1 MGRRLAWA
9 HSHGITRIDGYSLT
23 ERETV
28 NQSMLTRLF
37 SILNAGER
45 IAPRIP
51 FFYGWVI
58 LSAAASTQV
67 VRNATASLTIAVF
80 IFPLSEELGWS
91 RTLIAGAASF
101 GGLAASGVSP
111 VVGWLVD
118 RYGARLVLVSSVLI
132 LGIST
137 ISLAWATV
145 PVAFYVAY
153 GVGRVIFSSPISIG
167 SSVVVSRWFVRMRGR
182 ASGILFGS
190 HSIGLV
196 AFPLI
201 ASVIIG
207 ASGWREAWIVLG
219 ILVLGIALLPTAL
232 LIVQQPE
239 DVGLSPDGDAPV
251 SEREISEAAETG
263 QSAPPSPAAEEPVWT
278 LREAMRTPALW
289 MFATATGM
297 VFLVQAGVNTH
308 LAAYL
313 RDQGLNAAF
322 AGFGISLNA
331 TFLGLG
337 SLFWGW
343 ITEKIP
349 PRYALAGVAI
359 SVGGSSALFIFANS
373 TPEILVYAVLFGFGV
388 GGLLSVPPVGYADYY
403 GRRSLGVI
411 RGVTEPLTSLGQ
423 AVGAVAAGLAFDF
436 TDSYRFAFIAFAIM
450 GGLATVLVLF
460 ARPPRRPGATAEKAP
475 DSK

>member
-1 MGRRLAWA
+1 MLSPVLTSFLSVFNLGQRLA
-9 HSHGITRIDGYSLT
+9 
-23 ERETV
+23 
-28 NQSMLTRLF
+28 
-37 SILNAGER
+37 
-45 IAPRIP
+45 PRTP

-58 LSAAASTQV
+58 LFTASSTQV

-91 RTLIAGAASF
+91 RTLISGAASF
-101 GGLAASGVSP
+101 GGLAAAGVSP
-111 VVGWLVD
+111 GVGWLVD
-118 RYGARLVLVSSVLI
+118 RYGARVVLAMSVLI
-132 LGIST
+132 LGVST

-145 PVAFYVAY
+145 PVAFYLAY

-201 ASVIIG
+201 ASLIIG
-207 ASGWREAWIVLG
+207 TSGWRDAWIVLG
-219 ILVLGIALLPTAL
+219 ILVLGIALLPAAL

-239 DVGLSPDGDAPV
+239 DVGLKPDGDVVAPDD
-251 SEREISEAAETG
+251 RAG
-263 QSAPPSPAAEEPVWT
+263 QNPVASFGPAPTPAPEEPLWT

-297 VFLVQAGVNTH
+297 TFLVQAGVNTH

-313 RDQGLNAAF
+313 RDQGLTAAF
-322 AGFGISLNA
+322 AGVGISLNA
-331 TFLGLG
+331 AFLGLG

-343 ITEKIP
+343 MTEKFP
-349 PRYALAGVAI
+349 PRYVLAGVAF
-359 SVGGSSALFIFANS
+359 SVGGSSALFIFAGS
-373 TPEILVYAVLFGFGV
+373 TTEILVYAVLFGFGV
-388 GGLLSVPPVGYADYY
+388 GGLLSVPPVGYADYF
-403 GRRSLGVI
+403 GRRSLGTI
-411 RGVTEPLTSLGQ
+411 RGVTEPLTTFGQ
-423 AVGAVAAGLAFDF
+423 AIGTVGAGVIFDF
-436 TDSYRFAFIAFAIM
+436 TGSYQLAFTAFAVM

-460 ARPPRRPGATAEKAP
+460 ARPPRRPAAAEGQQ
-475 DSK
+475 

>member
-1 MGRRLAWA
+1 MFQFL
-9 HSHGITRIDGYSLT
+9 
-23 ERETV
+23 
-28 NQSMLTRLF
+28 
-37 SILNAGER
+37 SILNLGER
-45 IAPRIP
+45 IAPRTP

-58 LSAAASTQV
+58 LSTAASTQV

-101 GGLAASGVSP
+101 GGLAASFVSP
-111 VVGWLVD
+111 GVGWLVD
-118 RYGARLVLVSSVLI
+118 RYGARFVLTASTFI
-132 LGIST
+132 LGLST
-137 ISLAWATV
+137 FSLAWATV
-145 PVAFYVAY
+145 PVAFYLAY

-182 ASGILFGS
+182 ATGILFGS

-207 ASGWREAWIVLG
+207 ASGWREAWMVLG
-219 ILVLGIALLPTAL
+219 VLVWGIALLPTAL

-239 DVGLSPDGDAPV
+239 DVGLLPDGDPPAAT
-251 SEREISEAAETG
+251 AAEDTASRVAFG
-263 QSAPPSPAAEEPVWT
+263 PAPAPPAEEPVWT

-313 RDQGLNAAF
+313 RDQGLNAVF

-331 TFLGLG
+331 AFLGLG
-337 SLFWGW
+337 SIAWGW
-343 ITEKIP
+343 ATERFP
-349 PRYALAGVAI
+349 ARYVLAAVAI
-359 SVGGSSALFIFANS
+359 TVGVSSALFVIADS
-373 TPEILVYAVLFGFGV
+373 RVEILVYAVLFGFGV

-411 RGVTEPLTSLGQ
+411 RGVTEPFTSFGQ
-423 AVGAVAAGLAFDF
+423 AIGAVVAGLIYDF
-436 TDSYRFAFIAFAIM
+436 TDSYQLAFAAFAVM

-460 ARPPRRPGATAEKAP
+460 ARPPRRPAGDGASAAQP
-475 DSK
+475 P

>member
-1 MGRRLAWA
+1 MTSLLASLNLGTRLA
-9 HSHGITRIDGYSLT
+9 
-23 ERETV
+23 
-28 NQSMLTRLF
+28 
-37 SILNAGER
+37 
-45 IAPRIP
+45 PRTP

-58 LSAAASTQV
+58 LFTAGSTQV
-67 VRNATASLTIAVF
+67 ARNATSSLTIAVF

-118 RYGARLVLVSSVLI
+118 RYGARLVLASSIFI
-132 LGIST
+132 LGLST
-137 ISLAWATV
+137 VSLAWATV

-153 GVGRVIFSSPISIG
+153 GVGRVIFSSPVSIG

-196 AFPLI
+196 LFPLI

-207 ASGWREAWIVLG
+207 TAGWRDAWIVLG
-219 ILVLGIALLPTAL
+219 LLVWGIALLPTAL

-239 DVGLSPDGDAPV
+239 DVGLLPDGDAP
-251 SEREISEAAETG
+251 AETVAG
-263 QSAPPSPAAEEPVWT
+263 PDSGGAVASSAPAAPSVAEEPVWT

-322 AGFGISLNA
+322 AGVGISLNA
-331 TFLGLG
+331 AFLGMG
-337 SLFWGW
+337 SIFWGW
-343 ITEKIP
+343 LTEKVP
-349 PRYALAGVAI
+349 PRYALAAVAV
-359 SVGGSSALFIFANS
+359 SVGGASALFIIADS
-373 TPEILVYAVLFGFGV
+373 TAEILIYSVVFGFGV

-411 RGVTEPLTSLGQ
+411 RGVTEPLTSFGQ
-423 AVGAVAAGLAFDF
+423 AIGAVAAGLIFDLTESYQLAF
-436 TDSYRFAFIAFAIM
+436 TAFAVM
-450 GGLATVLVLF
+450 GGIATALVLF
-460 ARPPRRPGATAEKAP
+460 ARPPRRPSTAA
-475 DSK
+475 DG

>member
-1 MGRRLAWA
+1 MPASLFSTISLGARLA
-9 HSHGITRIDGYSLT
+9 
-23 ERETV
+23 
-28 NQSMLTRLF
+28 
-37 SILNAGER
+37 
-45 IAPRIP
+45 PRTP

-58 LSAAASTQV
+58 LFTAGSTQV

-80 IFPLSEELGWS
+80 IFPLSEDLGWS

-111 VVGWLVD
+111 AVGWLVD
-118 RYGARLVLVSSVLI
+118 RYGARLVLAASIFI
-132 LGIST
+132 LGLST

-145 PVAFYVAY
+145 PAAFYLAY
-153 GVGRVIFSSPISIG
+153 GVGRVIFSSPVQIG

-196 AFPLI
+196 LFPLI

-219 ILVLGIALLPTAL
+219 LLVWAIALLPTSL
-232 LIVQQPE
+232 LLVQQPE
-239 DVGLSPDGDAPV
+239 DVGLRPDGDPPLTPV
-251 SEREISEAAETG
+251 ADGEATAE
-263 QSAPPSPAAEEPVWT
+263 SAASTPAPAAEEPVWT
-278 LREAMRTPALW
+278 LKEAMRTPTLW

-313 RDQGLNAAF
+313 RDLGLSASF
-322 AGFGISLNA
+322 AGVGISLNA
-331 TFLGLG
+331 AFLGLG

-343 ITEKIP
+343 ITERFP
-349 PRYALAGVAI
+349 ARYVLAAVAVT
-359 SVGGSSALFIFANS
+359 VGISSALFIIADS
-373 TPEILVYAVLFGFGV
+373 TAELLSYSVLFGFGV

-403 GRRSLGVI
+403 GRRSLGTI
-411 RGVTEPLTSLGQ
+411 RGVTEPLTSFGQ
-423 AVGAVAAGLAFDF
+423 AIGALMAGLIFDLN
-436 TDSYRFAFIAFAIM
+436 DSYRLAFMVFAVM

-460 ARPPRRPGATAEKAP
+460 ARPPRRPIAADAR
-475 DSK
+475 

>member
-1 MGRRLAWA
+1 MLTSLFSTLSPGARLA
-9 HSHGITRIDGYSLT
+9 
-23 ERETV
+23 
-28 NQSMLTRLF
+28 
-37 SILNAGER
+37 
-45 IAPRIP
+45 PRTP

-58 LSAAASTQV
+58 LFTAGSTQV

-111 VVGWLVD
+111 AVGWLVD
-118 RYGARLVLVSSVLI
+118 RYGARLVLATSIFI
-132 LGIST
+132 LGLST

-145 PVAFYVAY
+145 PVAFYLAY
-153 GVGRVIFSSPISIG
+153 GVGRVIFSSPVQIG

-196 AFPLI
+196 LFPLI

-219 ILVLGIALLPTAL
+219 LLVWGIALLPTSL

-239 DVGLSPDGDAPV
+239 DVGLRPDGDPPLSAD
-251 SEREISEAAETG
+251 AAGKETTE
-263 QSAPPSPAAEEPVWT
+263 SAASMPDPGAEEPVWT

-322 AGFGISLNA
+322 AGVGISLNA
-331 TFLGLG
+331 AFLGLG

-343 ITEKIP
+343 ITERFAA
-349 PRYALAGVAI
+349 RYVLAAVAVT
-359 SVGGSSALFIFANS
+359 VGISSALFIIANS
-373 TPEILVYAVLFGFGV
+373 TPEILLYSVLFGFGV

-403 GRRSLGVI
+403 GRRSLGAI
-411 RGVTEPLTSLGQ
+411 RGVTEPLTSFGQ
-423 AVGAVAAGLAFDF
+423 AIGAVASGVIFDL
-436 TDSYRFAFIAFAIM
+436 TDSYRLAFMAFAVM

-460 ARPPRRPGATAEKAP
+460 ARPPRRPVAAVGQ
-475 DSK
+475 

>member
-1 MGRRLAWA
+1 M
-9 HSHGITRIDGYSLT
+9 
-23 ERETV
+23 
-28 NQSMLTRLF
+28 
-37 SILNAGER
+37 
-45 IAPRIP
+45 
-51 FFYGWVI
+51 
-58 LSAAASTQV
+58 
-67 VRNATASLTIAVF
+67 
-80 IFPLSEELGWS
+80 
-91 RTLIAGAASF
+91 
-101 GGLAASGVSP
+101 
-111 VVGWLVD
+111 VD
-118 RYGARLVLVSSVLI
+118 RYGARLVLTASILI
-132 LGIST
+132 LGLST
-137 ISLAWATV
+137 ISLAWATI
-145 PVAFYVAY
+145 PVAFYLAY

-182 ASGILFGS
+182 ATGILFGS

-207 ASGWREAWIVLG
+207 TSGWREAWIVLG
-219 ILVLGIALLPTAL
+219 LLVLAIALLPTAL

-239 DVGLSPDGDAPV
+239 DVGLSPDGDPPIAE
-251 SEREISEAAETG
+251 SEIREAAEAG
-263 QSAPPSPAAEEPVWT
+263 RSSSPAPLTEEPVWT

-313 RDQGLNAAF
+313 RDQGLSAAF

-331 TFLGLG
+331 AFLGLG
-337 SLFWGW
+337 SIFWGW
-343 ITEKIP
+343 ITEKLQ

-359 SVGGSSALFIFANS
+359 FVGGSSALFIIADS
-373 TPEILVYAVLFGFGV
+373 TPEILVYSVLFGFGV

-411 RGVTEPLTSLGQ
+411 RGVTEPLTTFGQ
-423 AVGAVAAGLAFDF
+423 AIGAIVAGIVFDF
-436 TDSYRFAFIAFAIM
+436 TGSYQFAFTAFAIM

-460 ARPPRRPGATAEKAP
+460 ARPPRRPVPTEPGLQAIGEP
-475 DSK
+475 

>member
-1 MGRRLAWA
+1 
-9 HSHGITRIDGYSLT
+9 
-23 ERETV
+23 
-28 NQSMLTRLF
+28 MLTRLLA
-37 SILNAGER
+37 ILDLGER
-45 IAPRIP
+45 LAPRTP

-58 LSAAASTQV
+58 LFTAGSTQV

-101 GGLAASGVSP
+101 GGLAASAVSP
-111 VVGWLVD
+111 GVGWLVD
-118 RYGARLVLVSSVLI
+118 RYGARLVLTASIFI
-132 LGIST
+132 LGLSS

-145 PVAFYVAY
+145 PVAFYLAY
-153 GVGRVIFSSPISIG
+153 GVGRVIFSSPIQIG

-190 HSIGLV
+190 HSVGLV
-196 AFPLI
+196 LFPLI

-207 ASGWREAWIVLG
+207 TSGWREAWIVLG
-219 ILVLGIALLPTAL
+219 ILVWGIALLPTAL

-239 DVGLSPDGDAPV
+239 DVGLRPDGDSP
-251 SEREISEAAETG
+251 AETG
-263 QSAPPSPAAEEPVWT
+263 EGNTAGSVAFGPASTSTAKEPVWT

-289 MFATATGM
+289 LFAAATGM

-331 TFLGLG
+331 AFLGLG
-337 SLFWGW
+337 SIVWGW
-343 ITEKIP
+343 ATERFP
-349 PRYALAGVAI
+349 ARYVLAAVAVTVGV
-359 SVGGSSALFIFANS
+359 SSALFVTADSRI
-373 TPEILVYAVLFGFGV
+373 EILVYAVLFGFGV

-403 GRRSLGVI
+403 GRRSLGAI
-411 RGVTEPLTSLGQ
+411 RGVTEPLTTFGQ
-423 AVGAVAAGLAFDF
+423 AIGAVAAGLIYDF
-436 TDSYRFAFIAFAIM
+436 TDSYQLAFAAFAVM

-460 ARPPRRPGATAEKAP
+460 ARPPGFKPGRRP
-475 DSK
+475 

>member
-1 MGRRLAWA
+1 MLTGLLSTINLGARLA
-9 HSHGITRIDGYSLT
+9 
-23 ERETV
+23 
-28 NQSMLTRLF
+28 
-37 SILNAGER
+37 
-45 IAPRIP
+45 PRTP

-58 LSAAASTQV
+58 LCTASSTQV

-118 RYGARLVLVSSVLI
+118 RYGARLVLTASILI

-145 PVAFYVAY
+145 PVAFYLAY

-239 DVGLSPDGDAPV
+239 DVGLRPDGDVAEPEAQAGQNPVASFGPAP
-251 SEREISEAAETG
+251 
-263 QSAPPSPAAEEPVWT
+263 APAPEEPVWT

-313 RDQGLNAAF
+313 RDQGLTAAF
-322 AGFGISLNA
+322 AGVGISLNA
-331 TFLGLG
+331 AFLGLG

-343 ITEKIP
+343 ITAKVP

-359 SVGGSSALFIFANS
+359 TVGVSSALFMIAGS
-373 TPEILVYAVLFGFGV
+373 TVEILVYAVLFGFGV

-411 RGVTEPLTSLGQ
+411 RGVTEPLTSFGQ
-423 AVGAVAAGLAFDF
+423 AIGAVAAGLIFDF
-436 TDSYRFAFIAFAIM
+436 TDSYQLAFLAFAVM

-460 ARPPRRPGATAEKAP
+460 ARPPRRPAPAEGQQ
-475 DSK
+475 

>member
-1 MGRRLAWA
+1 MLTGLLSTINLGARLA
-9 HSHGITRIDGYSLT
+9 
-23 ERETV
+23 
-28 NQSMLTRLF
+28 
-37 SILNAGER
+37 
-45 IAPRIP
+45 PRTP

-58 LSAAASTQV
+58 LCTASSTQV

-118 RYGARLVLVSSVLI
+118 RYGARLVLTASILI

-145 PVAFYVAY
+145 PVAFYLAY

-239 DVGLSPDGDAPV
+239 DVGLRPDGDVAEPEAQPGQNPVASFGPAP
-251 SEREISEAAETG
+251 A
-263 QSAPPSPAAEEPVWT
+263 PAAEEPVWT

-313 RDQGLNAAF
+313 RDQGLTAAF
-322 AGFGISLNA
+322 AGVGISLNA
-331 TFLGLG
+331 AFLGLG

-343 ITEKIP
+343 ITEKVP

-359 SVGGSSALFIFANS
+359 TVGVSSALFMIAGS
-373 TPEILVYAVLFGFGV
+373 TVEILVYAVLFGFGV

-411 RGVTEPLTSLGQ
+411 RGVTEPLTSFGQ
-423 AVGAVAAGLAFDF
+423 AIGAVAAGLIFDF
-436 TDSYRFAFIAFAIM
+436 TDSYQLAFLAFAVM

-460 ARPPRRPGATAEKAP
+460 ARPPRRPAPAEGQQ
-475 DSK
+475 

>member
-1 MGRRLAWA
+1 MLTSLLSALNLGPRLA
-9 HSHGITRIDGYSLT
+9 
-23 ERETV
+23 
-28 NQSMLTRLF
+28 
-37 SILNAGER
+37 
-45 IAPRIP
+45 PRTP

-58 LSAAASTQV
+58 LCAASSSQV
-67 VRNATASLTIAVF
+67 ARNATSSLTIAVF

-111 VVGWLVD
+111 AVGWLVD
-118 RYGARLVLVSSVLI
+118 RYGARIVLATSIFI
-132 LGIST
+132 LGLST

-145 PVAFYVAY
+145 PVAFYLAY
-153 GVGRVIFSSPISIG
+153 GVGRVIFASPVQIG
-167 SSVVVSRWFVRMRGR
+167 SAVVVSRWFVRMRGR
-182 ASGILFGS
+182 ASGMVFAS

-196 AFPLI
+196 LFPLI

-207 ASGWREAWIVLG
+207 ARGWREAWIVLG
-219 ILVLGIALLPTAL
+219 LLVWAIALIPTSL

-239 DVGLSPDGDAPV
+239 DVGLRPDGD
-251 SEREISEAAETG
+251 
-263 QSAPPSPAAEEPVWT
+263 PPEPAADLQDTPTGVTGSVPAAIPPAPAVEEPVWT

-313 RDQGLNAAF
+313 RDQGLTAAF
-322 AGFGISLNA
+322 AGVGISLNA
-331 TFLGLG
+331 AFLGMG

-343 ITEKIP
+343 ITERIP
-349 PRYALAGVAI
+349 PRYALAGIAMV
-359 SVGGSSALFIFANS
+359 VGGSSALFIIADS
-373 TPEILVYAVLFGFGV
+373 TTEILLYAVAFGFGV

-411 RGVTEPLTSLGQ
+411 RGVTEPLTSFGQ
-423 AVGAVAAGLAFDF
+423 AIGAVMAGIIYDLTESYQLAFM
-436 TDSYRFAFIAFAIM
+436 AFAVM

-460 ARPPRRPGATAEKAP
+460 ARPPRRPVAP
-475 DSK
+475 ELVGTD

>member
-1 MGRRLAWA
+1 MLTSLLDTLNLGQRLA
-9 HSHGITRIDGYSLT
+9 
-23 ERETV
+23 
-28 NQSMLTRLF
+28 
-37 SILNAGER
+37 
-45 IAPRIP
+45 PRTP

-58 LSAAASTQV
+58 LSTAASTQV

-132 LGIST
+132 LGVST

-145 PVAFYVAY
+145 PVAFYLAY
-153 GVGRVIFSSPISIG
+153 GVGRVIFASPISIG

-207 ASGWREAWIVLG
+207 SSGWRDAWIVLG

-239 DVGLSPDGDAPV
+239 DVGLSPDGDPPV
-251 SEREISEAAETG
+251 SESEIREAARAG
-263 QSAPPSPAAEEPVWT
+263 QSAAPSAVAEEPVWT

-331 TFLGLG
+331 AFLGMG

-359 SVGGSSALFIFANS
+359 FVGGSSALFVFANS

-411 RGVTEPLTSLGQ
+411 RGVTEPLTSFGQ
-423 AVGAVAAGLAFDF
+423 AIGAVVAGLIFDF
-436 TDSYRFAFIAFAIM
+436 TDSYRLAFIAFAVM

-460 ARPPRRPGATAEKAP
+460 ARPPRRAVSETEAQKAF
-475 DSK
+475 